1 MKEALKLA
9 RETFIARG
17 FWPNEVMWACW
28 RDAWLAGVAIERET
42 YALSKT
48 LTQDIDA
55 PLTLNGVALWPK
67 RPWVDLTDEQIDVIY
82 EQHHNQYGECES
94 PNFGY
99 ERAIEAKLKEKNS

>member
-1 MKEALKLA
+1 MTKEVLKLA

-67 RPWVDLTDEQIDVIY
+67 RPWVGLKDPDFSGKPDTPDFIAGAFFAE
-82 EQHHNQYGECES
+82 
-94 PNFGY
+94 
-99 ERAIEAKLKEKNS
+99 AILKEKNT